1 MNLTEVVG
9 KKLKHQKQKKD
20 RAGVYPLYYD
30 DEGKAYVYMMVPSNP
45 KFGGALPQM
54 GKGGIDKGETP
65 EQSAM
70 REGYEELGLRSDNI
84 KQIHFLTKDTVVG
97 MEEYYEMYVFVA
109 EVIDNDNFD
118 PHGYEAKWTG
128 WVELDEAIKVSRKNQ
143 QEFLRQ
149 VKAKFGSRALEEDTN
164 ATQEKIEEWE
174 RWANHLEE
182 ELADVQQEI
191 KDKMSSGNPNPD
203 GLYHRRNVLQAKV
216 QHARAQIDL
225 LNQNVEPLVGPGP
238 EENDTSLSW
247 GEWAK
252 SLAPVIKRIKSEC
265 KPYLEATEY
274 DVMEYRLY
282 RGLKGTNAPYMS
294 SRVRLTGRKPQATGT
309 HIHDALNEWF
319 TKKFGE
325 PFRNALFTA
334 SKADFAAD
342 YGNLYLV
349 FPTGNFSFI
358 WSPKVGDLYDYDSQ
372 LDEAL
377 EEDKE
382 HRYFDVTNGYF

>member
-1 MNLTEVVG
+1 
-9 KKLKHQKQKKD
+9 
-20 RAGVYPLYYD
+20 
-30 DEGKAYVYMMVPSNP
+30 
-45 KFGGALPQM
+45 
-54 GKGGIDKGETP
+54 
-65 EQSAM
+65 
-70 REGYEELGLRSDNI
+70 
-84 KQIHFLTKDTVVG
+84 
-97 MEEYYEMYVFVA
+97 
-109 EVIDNDNFD
+109 
-118 PHGYEAKWTG
+118 
-128 WVELDEAIKVSRKNQ
+128 
-143 QEFLRQ
+143 
-149 VKAKFGSRALEEDTN
+149 
-164 ATQEKIEEWE
+164 
-174 RWANHLEE
+174 LEE

-382 HRYFDVTNGYF
+382 HRYFDVTNGYFGDAMKEFGYRNSGLIPALESGNEIMIRTPVYYGINLSNFWHRNDYDDDSTGEMSDVNQAIKIIQELLTDEDV